1 MSMYSL
7 GFAATEAVEQ
17 YRQKFDPRGSEGWE
31 CDSPRALRDTL
42 QQFIYLSAAADRRGF
57 HGTWEAHM
65 KAIRAEV
72 SRQDDVKAAKRLLRE
87 LGYEVSVDPVR

>member
-7 GFAATEAVEQ
+7 GFAATEAVCHHASHTLDN
-17 YRQKFDPRGSEGWE
+17 RT
-31 CDSPRALRDTL
+31 ALRETL
-42 QQFIYLSAAADRRGF
+42 EQFVYLSAAADRRGF

-65 KAIRAEV
+65 VAIRAEV